1 MSIIVEKE
9 NWRPDLE
16 SEIIQKAKNGDTEA
30 FEMLMAAHQTQIFQL
45 AYRML
50 DNRDDALD
58 VVQETFYRVWRSLK
72 NFRGDSSFRLWAET
86 IATRICI
93 SKYRKRKLLVEI
105 EDIIGIGSEQKWDD
119 EIDSDKHKKI
129 IANAMKELTPR
140 ERIAFVL
147 RMQEKNSTSEV
158 AKIMKVS
165 EGTVKT
171 LLHRAKQKMKKFL
184 MRKFPDEFGGIENE

>member
-1 MSIIVEKE
+1 M
-9 NWRPDLE
+9 E
-16 SEIIQKAKNGDTEA
+16 SEIIQKAKNGDMEA

-140 ERIAFVL
+140 ERMAFVL

-184 MRKFPDEFGGIENE
+184 MRKFPDEFGGMGNE